1 MNFALLRGF
10 VLFALG
16 PAIAAA
22 ATCESLASLS
32 LPNATITSAGAG
44 RASDLP
50 AFCRVALT
58 IKPSADSDIQVE
70 VWLPSSG
77 WNQKYEAVGNGG
89 WAGSINY
96 AAMKG
101 SGSTDETANF
111 VCKMP

>member
-22 ATCESLASLS
+22 GSCESLASLS

-50 AFCRVALT
+50 AFCRSALT
-58 IKPSADSDIQVE
+58 IKPSSDSDIQVE
-70 VWLPSSG
+70 VCRRAGIRSTRLWATGDGPDPS
-77 WNQKYEAVGNGG
+77 
-89 WAGSINY
+89 I
-96 AAMKG
+96 
-101 SGSTDETANF
+101 T
-111 VCKMP
+111 PP